1 MRPRVVRPDGG
12 EIAPAVT
19 VLLAEKAPA
28 ATIDQLRHIVR
39 RTHDAR
45 QRYQDGLRFLASTFY
60 GDPERFSDVL
70 TGLFA
75 ADSTVAA
82 ALIAEGRCVL
92 HFREAAT
99 GYQVP
104 CAIVELAE
112 GDAPAQLTCWHNR
125 LFGPDP
131 PTGIR
136 LLAFRPDWER
146 ATAQNFL

>member
-1 MRPRVVRPDGG
+1 MRPRVARPDGG

-19 VLLAEKAPA
+19 VHLTETEPA

-39 RTHDAR
+39 KTHDAR
-45 QRYQDGLRFLASTFY
+45 QRYQDGLRFLASTYY
-60 GDPERFSDVL
+60 GDPKRFSDVL

-92 HFREAAT
+92 HFREAAA
-99 GYQVP
+99 GYRVP
-104 CAIVELAE
+104 CAVAELAE
-112 GDAPAQLTCWHNR
+112 GEAAARVTCWHNR

-131 PTGIR
+131 AAGVR
-136 LLAFRPDWER
+136 VLAFRPDWER
-146 ATAQNFL
+146 ATAQDFL